1 VDRLNPFGVSNTAK
15 VCHRAFVNIA

>member
-1 VDRLNPFGVSNTAK
+1 VDRLNPFGVSHTAK